1 MDTTKGASNW
11 VEIKVTD
18 TGIGISKEKQ
28 KLIFEAFQQGDGA
41 TMRKYGGTGLGLSI
55 CREFAKLLGGWV
67 IVDSEEGQGSTFTF
81 FIPSMPEGFKNVD
94 EAIAA
99 SPEVAAAN
107 HDDSAAP
114 FGDQD
119 AGMMDEEDQDKAKP
133 FSNKTVLV
141 VDDDHRNIFALKNAL
156 KHEGMEILTAENGFE
171 CLELLEKGNNID
183 VILMDIM
190 MPGMDGYETMTR
202 IREQSKFEDLP
213 IIALTAK
220 AMKGD
225 REALKASASDY
236 VSKPLKLDQLLSVLR
251 VWLTN

>member
-1 MDTTKGASNW
+1 
-11 VEIKVTD
+11 
-18 TGIGISKEKQ
+18 
-28 KLIFEAFQQGDGA
+28 
-41 TMRKYGGTGLGLSI
+41 
-55 CREFAKLLGGWV
+55 
-67 IVDSEEGQGSTFTF
+67 
-81 FIPSMPEGFKNVD
+81 MPEGFKNVG

-114 FGDQD
+114 FGGQEEPDVVIL
-119 AGMMDEEDQDKAKP
+119 DEEDRDKAKP
-133 FSNKTVLV
+133 FRNKTVLV

-156 KHEGMEILTAENGFE
+156 KHEGMEILTAENGYE
-171 CLELLEKGNNID
+171 CLELLEKGNDID

-202 IREQSKFEDLP
+202 IREQSKFEELP

-225 REALKASASDY
+225 REKCLKAGASDY

>member
-1 MDTTKGASNW
+1 
-11 VEIKVTD
+11 
-18 TGIGISKEKQ
+18 
-28 KLIFEAFQQGDGA
+28 
-41 TMRKYGGTGLGLSI
+41 
-55 CREFAKLLGGWV
+55 
-67 IVDSEEGQGSTFTF
+67 
-81 FIPSMPEGFKNVD
+81 
-94 EAIAA
+94 
-99 SPEVAAAN
+99 
-107 HDDSAAP
+107 
-114 FGDQD
+114 
-119 AGMMDEEDQDKAKP
+119 
-133 FSNKTVLV
+133 
-141 VDDDHRNIFALKNAL
+141 
-156 KHEGMEILTAENGFE
+156 MEILTAENGYE

-225 REALKASASDY
+225 REKCLKAGASDY